1 MSDSTTPRA
10 LVTGGNGNLG
20 QAVAHLLMDAGYE
33 VHVTVL
39 DPKTRASFAYGLIQ
53 GGLAVHT
60 GDLSIEADVKRIFS
74 EIGSPLAALVATV
87 GGFHGGPFDQVD
99 ESIIDFQYRLNL
111 KSAILTLRHA
121 HAALAANPGGAA
133 AVLVAN
139 RPALS
144 SGAGTAVTTAMKAGV
159 VSLVK
164 SVAEEWKDS
173 GITVN
178 AIAPGIM
185 DTPENRRAMP
195 DADPSKWPST
205 PQVAAVIEFLLSSE
219 GSIVSGATVPVFGRS

>member
-1 MSDSTTPRA
+1 MAEPMGA
-10 LVTGGNGNLG
+10 E
-20 QAVAHLLMDAGYE
+20 AG
-33 VHVTVL
+33 
-39 DPKTRASFAYGLIQ
+39 
-53 GGLAVHT
+53 
-60 GDLSIEADVKRIFS
+60 
-74 EIGSPLAALVATV
+74 
-87 GGFHGGPFDQVD
+87 
-99 ESIIDFQYRLNL
+99 
-111 KSAILTLRHA
+111 
-121 HAALAANPGGAA
+121 GGAPVVESA
-133 AVLVAN
+133 ADLHAN

-144 SGAGTAVTTAMKAGV
+144 TGAGTAVTSAMKAGI

-185 DTPENRRAMP
+185 DTPDNRRAMP
-195 DADPSKWPST
+195 DADPSKWPTT